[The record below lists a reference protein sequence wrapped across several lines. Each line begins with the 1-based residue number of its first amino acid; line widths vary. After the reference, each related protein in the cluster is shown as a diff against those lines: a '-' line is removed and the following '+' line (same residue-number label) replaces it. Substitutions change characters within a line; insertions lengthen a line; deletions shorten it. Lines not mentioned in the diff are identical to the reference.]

1 MSIEFQP
8 GTKPSATNSATGSR
22 LGPKVRLQG
31 DLKVDE
37 ALAVRGKFEGS
48 INNPKQSIVVADS
61 ADISADITASRIK
74 VEGRVRGNILGVDRI
89 ELTSTADV
97 VGKLQTREVK
107 VEEGAVFRG
116 EVNVIADQNP
126 TSE

>member
-1 MSIEFQP
+1 MSIEVQP
-8 GTKPSATNSATGSR
+8 GAKPAVTNSAKGSR

-37 ALAVRGKFEGS
+37 ALTVLGKFEGS
-48 INNPKQSIVVADS
+48 INNPKQSIVVADT
-61 ADISADITASRIK
+61 AEVNADITASSIK
-74 VEGRVRGNILGVDRI
+74 VEGKVRGNVFGVDRI
-89 ELTSTADV
+89 ELTSTADL